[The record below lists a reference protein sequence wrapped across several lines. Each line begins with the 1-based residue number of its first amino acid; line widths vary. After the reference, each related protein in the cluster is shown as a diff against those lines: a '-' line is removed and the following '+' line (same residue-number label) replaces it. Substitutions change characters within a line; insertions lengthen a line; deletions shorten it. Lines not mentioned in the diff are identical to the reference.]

1 MNKVVL
7 IGRTTKQVDLQYVG
21 QQQQPRA
28 RFTLA
33 ITRRYKNGDGMSETD
48 FIQCVAWGKTAENM
62 SIYCGKGSLVAVS
75 GRLRSD
81 SYMNAQQQRVYVTEV
96 VAKEVE
102 FLVTKKDED
111 SLKDFQPINSVQAP
125 F

>member
-7 IGRTTKQVDLQYVG
+7 TGRTTKQVDLQYVG
-21 QQQQPRA
+21 QKQQPRA

-33 ITRRYKNGDGMSETD
+33 VTRRYKNADGMSETD
-48 FIQCVAWGKTAENM
+48 FIQCAAWGKTAENM
-62 SIYCGKGSLVAVS
+62 SIYCGKGSLVSIS

-81 SYMNAQQQRVYVTEV
+81 SYMNDQQQRIYVTEV
-96 VAKEVE
+96 VVDEVE

-111 SLKDFQPINSVQAP
+111 PLKHFEPIDSVEVP